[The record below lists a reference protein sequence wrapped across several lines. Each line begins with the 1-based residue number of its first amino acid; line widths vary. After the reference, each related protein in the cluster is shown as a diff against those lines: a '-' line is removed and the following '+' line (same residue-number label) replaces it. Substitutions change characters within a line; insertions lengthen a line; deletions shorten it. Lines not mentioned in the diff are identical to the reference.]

1 MIKKRI
7 DIVLV
12 NLGLSKSRT
21 YSKELIKQDRVFYKD
36 KIVNKP
42 SLLVEEDFVKVVEGK
57 DYVSRGAYKLL
68 KALNSFNI
76 DVRGKICLDI
86 GSSTGGF
93 TQVLLER
100 GASKVYALDV
110 GTNQLDNLI
119 RNDKKVVVM
128 ENTNIRDID
137 IESFRK
143 FNLDIITIDI
153 SFISIV
159 KILDVL
165 WNISRDNVNII
176 TLIKPQFEG
185 SVETIKKGIVNKK
198 FHYRI
203 LKNIFEE
210 ISKVGFSIE
219 NIDFSPIRGKNG
231 NIEYLVNLTKNE
243 NLNIFTY
250 DSISKIVEEAFNNK
264 ELE

>member
-1 MIKKRI
+1 MIKERI

-21 YSKELIKQDRVFYKD
+21 YSKELIKQKRVFYKD
-36 KIVNKP
+36 KIVKKP
-42 SLLVEEDFVKVVEGK
+42 SFLVEEQFVKLIEGK

-68 KALNSFNI
+68 KALDSFNI
-76 DVRGKICLDI
+76 DAQNKTCLDI

-100 GASKVYALDV
+100 GALKVYALDV
-110 GTNQLDNLI
+110 GTDQLDNSI
-119 RNDKKVVVM
+119 RNDKRVTVM
-128 ENTNIRDID
+128 ENTNIKYVD

-143 FNLDIITIDI
+143 LNFDIITIDI

-159 KILDVL
+159 KILDIL
-165 WNISRDNVNII
+165 WKISNEKVNII

-185 SVETIKKGIVNKK
+185 SMETINKGIVNKK

-203 LKNIFEE
+203 LKNILGE
-210 ISKVGFSIE
+210 ISKMGFSIE
-219 NIDFSPIRGKNG
+219 NIDYSPIRGKNG

-243 NLNIFTY
+243 NLNMFT
-250 DSISKIVEEAFNNK
+250 DDNITNVIEKAFNSK
-264 ELE
+264 EL